1 MNELYHKL
9 LVTLLF
15 VVPLVFLQ
23 VGGKVCYIAQSSRDK
38 IEDSGDDNVIQ
49 WQKATNTQIASCTK
63 LQFSPNNYTL
73 IKRLEIIA
81 VSNFMIN
88 SNGAIFHCNSSSLIV
103 SNSTTVQIMNAT
115 FTNCGYAV
123 NNFVTPRKLFP
134 SLTKAAI
141 ILHNSFSIIVKN
153 VIFENSPGYAII
165 GINVMEESHY
175 ENITV
180 TYFKS
185 TYNKQENLQMIGGI
199 ILVYSQTHV
208 AHRNVKVFIK
218 HCDINNI
225 NSSTKIE
232 HKGENSVISA
242 DHLSHAIG
250 LIIHQLLYVETQ
262 IHNLVVTNITTVNGP
277 LFLVSIHSTE
287 LCALN
292 LTLNNST
299 FSNNKSNLYPVVNY
313 LLNSSCSSKQLPAV
327 FTISNSKFCRNHNA
341 THIFEMSNIANE
353 SATLVLE
360 GRNEFLENSV
370 TSSLLSVFG
379 AIPVI
384 RNCTTIENNTA
395 NIIFTFS
402 RYIELH
408 KSARVEII
416 GNKYN
421 PTQKSFNRFI
431 FEKIS
436 QISTRCPFQLNRAF
450 SFVKFCN
457 NIGYYRELYGT
468 YLKYNCSWIESL
480 QKEYQ
485 NEFDFKSPEYTYR
498 RTVFNCDKEAGLF
511 KWENDLLSCNHF
523 HTFGKASLD
532 VTHPPVYP
540 GQSIT
545 LTLLH
550 LQKSIRMYSDFAN
563 SNSVFTDILP
573 TCQLDFSKH
582 TIDIVYKT
590 CTNLSYTIK
599 SNSTKVS
606 SCLFNLQTATPK
618 NTLYSYI

>member
-1 MNELYHKL
+1 M
-9 LVTLLF
+9 
-15 VVPLVFLQ
+15 
-23 VGGKVCYIAQSSRDK
+23 
-38 IEDSGDDNVIQ
+38 
-49 WQKATNTQIASCTK
+49 
-63 LQFSPNNYTL
+63 
-73 IKRLEIIA
+73 EIIA

-88 SNGAIFHCNSSSLIV
+88 GNGAIFHCNSSSLIIN
-103 SNSTTVQIMNAT
+103 NSTRVQIMNAT

-123 NNFVTPRKLFP
+123 NNFVTPRNLFS
-134 SLTKAAI
+134 SLTKAAV

-165 GINVMEESHY
+165 GINVMGESYY

-185 TYNKQENLQMIGGI
+185 TYNKQENLQMIGEI

-208 AHRNVKVFIK
+208 AHRNVKVIIK
-218 HCDINNI
+218 HCDISNI

-232 HKGENSVISA
+232 QKGENSVISA
-242 DHLSHAIG
+242 DLLSHAIG
-250 LIIHQLLYVETQ
+250 LIIHQLLYIETQ

-277 LFLVSIHSTE
+277 LLLVSIHSTE

-292 LTLNNST
+292 LKLNNST
-299 FSNNKSNLYPVVNY
+299 FSNNKNKLYPVVNY
-313 LLNSSCSSKQLPAV
+313 LLNTSHSSKQLPAI

-341 THIFEMSNIANE
+341 THIFKMSNIANE
-353 SATLVLE
+353 SATLALE

-370 TSSLLSVFG
+370 TSSLLSVTG

-384 RNCTTIENNTA
+384 VNCTKIENNTA

-402 RYIELH
+402 KYIELY

-421 PTQKSFNRFI
+421 STQKSFNRFI
-431 FEKIS
+431 FEKTS
-436 QISTRCPFQLNRAF
+436 QISTRCPFPL
-450 SFVKFCN
+450 VKFCN
-457 NIGYYRELYGT
+457 NIGYYRELYGK

-485 NEFDFKSPEYTYR
+485 DQFEFKSPEYTYR

-511 KWENDLLSCNHF
+511 KWENDLFSCNQF
-523 HTFGKASLD
+523 YTFGKASLD
-532 VTHPPVYP
+532 VTHSPVYP

-550 LQKSIRMYSDFAN
+550 LHKSIRMYPDFANIN

-582 TIDIVYKT
+582 TIDIVYKR

-599 SNSTKVS
+599 SNSTKIS
-606 SCLFNLQTATPK
+606 SCLRNL
-618 NTLYSYI
+618 